1 MESVTIKIEGMSCGG
16 CTSSVDKVLNE
27 IDGVSQVEVTL
38 EPGQAS
44 VQYDAARTNID
55 ALIAAIEDAGFDVA
69 K

>member
-1 MESVTIKIEGMSCGG
+1 LESVTIKIEGMSCGG